1 MELQKS
7 KVYSV
12 KDCSDLLGINEQQ
25 ARRYIDEFKLGT
37 REKSTNGVERRILEE
52 KDFDRLSEI
61 VELKEKGF
69 TPKTIGLLLSS
80 DLTVV
85 SKDRLRKIEKTIE
98 DSFKKY
104 GQEYLEMQ
112 QKIEQLEQKNQKM
125 LETKEDQEEKDK
137 KIEELSEIVYKLDSK
152 VKLLQEEKNQLPKE
166 KVGFFKKL
174 FGSTVGEKE
183 K

>member
-25 ARRYIDEFKLGT
+25 ARRYIDDFKLGT
-37 REKSTNGVERRILEE
+37 REKGTNGVERRVLEE

-61 VELKEKGF
+61 VELKDKGF

-85 SKDRLRKIEKTIE
+85 SKDRLQKIEKSIE
-98 DSFKKY
+98 QSFEKY
-104 GQEYLEMQ
+104 GQEYLEMKN
-112 QKIEQLEQKNQKM
+112 KIEELEENSQKM
-125 LETKEDQEEKDK
+125 LE
-137 KIEELSEIVYKLDSK
+137 
-152 VKLLQEEKNQLPKE
+152 
-166 KVGFFKKL
+166 
-174 FGSTVGEKE
+174 EKE
-183 K
+183 KESGKDEKIKELTELVNKLDNKVTEMQDQKKSKKPFWGFFSK

>member
-25 ARRYIDEFKLGT
+25 AKRYIDDFKLGT
-37 REKSTNGVERRILEE
+37 REKGTNGVERRVLEE

-61 VELKEKGF
+61 VELKDKGF

-85 SKDRLRKIEKTIE
+85 SKDRLQKIEKSIE
-98 DSFKKY
+98 QSFEKY
-104 GQEYLEMQ
+104 GQEYLEMKN
-112 QKIEQLEQKNQKM
+112 KIEELEENSQKM
-125 LETKEDQEEKDK
+125 LE
-137 KIEELSEIVYKLDSK
+137 
-152 VKLLQEEKNQLPKE
+152 
-166 KVGFFKKL
+166 
-174 FGSTVGEKE
+174 EKE
-183 K
+183 KESGKDEKIKELTELVNKLDNKVTEMQDQKKSKKPFWGFFSK